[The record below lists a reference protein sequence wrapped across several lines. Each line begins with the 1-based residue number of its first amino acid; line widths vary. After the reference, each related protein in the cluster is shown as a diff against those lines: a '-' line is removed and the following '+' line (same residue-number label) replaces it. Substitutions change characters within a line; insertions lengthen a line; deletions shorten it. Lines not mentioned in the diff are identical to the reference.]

1 VKRLLAALTVRT
13 KLFVLI
19 SACVL
24 GFSAFGWLAFTTL
37 SLVKVNGPYYQRIA
51 QSKDL
56 IADILPPPEYII
68 ESYLV
73 AMQMADTEDAAQLT
87 ALAEKSQ
94 TLRKDFETRH
104 TFWLQELSAD
114 ALRETLVVT
123 AYQPAVDFFNL
134 WEQAFLPALRRGD
147 RAQARTVLREA
158 MAPKYEEHR
167 AAIDTVV
174 TMATQRNKEDE
185 QAAAD
190 IIAQVTRVLIACGVG
205 AVVFLVCCGWSI
217 ARAITKPLRRTVML
231 MQDIADGEGDLTK
244 RLEVSSRDELG
255 ELAMAFNSFVNKLHD
270 VIAQVQSTA
279 VQVSTA
285 SRELS
290 AVTEHVSRGAQE
302 QAASLEETAASL
314 EQITS
319 TVESNVSNARQA
331 SQIAAGSR
339 DAAEQGGQVVAAA
352 VSAMSDIS
360 TSSKHIADITAV
372 IDGIAFQTNLLA
384 LNAAVEAAR
393 AGEQGRG
400 FAVVAS
406 EVRNLAQ
413 RSATAAQEI
422 TRLIQDSVQKVQSGA
437 ALVNR
442 SGAALEELVTSAKRV
457 TDIIAET
464 VEASQE
470 QSLGLTQVNQAV
482 TQLDHVTQTNAA
494 QVEQLTSTAQG
505 LSQQAESLEALVRR
519 FKLAQTLSPQMVSA
533 EVDMVLTSPHR
544 GEAGGGKPAR
554 ARRGRAPAA
563 A

>member
-1 VKRLLAALTVRT
+1 MKRLLAALTVRT

-217 ARAITKPLRRTVML
+217 ARAITKPL
-231 MQDIADGEGDLTK
+231 
-244 RLEVSSRDELG
+244 
-255 ELAMAFNSFVNKLHD
+255 
-270 VIAQVQSTA
+270 
-279 VQVSTA
+279 
-285 SRELS
+285 
-290 AVTEHVSRGAQE
+290 
-302 QAASLEETAASL
+302 
-314 EQITS
+314 
-319 TVESNVSNARQA
+319 
-331 SQIAAGSR
+331 
-339 DAAEQGGQVVAAA
+339 
-352 VSAMSDIS
+352 
-360 TSSKHIADITAV
+360 
-372 IDGIAFQTNLLA
+372 
-384 LNAAVEAAR
+384 
-393 AGEQGRG
+393 
-400 FAVVAS
+400 
-406 EVRNLAQ
+406 
-413 RSATAAQEI
+413 
-422 TRLIQDSVQKVQSGA
+422 
-437 ALVNR
+437 
-442 SGAALEELVTSAKRV
+442 
-457 TDIIAET
+457 
-464 VEASQE
+464 
-470 QSLGLTQVNQAV
+470 
-482 TQLDHVTQTNAA
+482 
-494 QVEQLTSTAQG
+494 
-505 LSQQAESLEALVRR
+505 
-519 FKLAQTLSPQMVSA
+519 
-533 EVDMVLTSPHR
+533 
-544 GEAGGGKPAR
+544 
-554 ARRGRAPAA
+554 
-563 A
+563 